1 MSDDKRI
8 LDKVMK
14 IAICDDEKYDLEKI
28 EHLLKQELQKHN
40 ISVYEIDT
48 YLSSNEFLQ
57 NNEKIMQYD
66 VIFLDINM
74 PQMNGINVAEKIR
87 NVRDD
92 VLIIFITAFIDYA
105 LEGYRL
111 EAIRFLIKD
120 MLEAMMPECVQTI
133 IKKLNLQSRKLE
145 YSFIEG
151 KREIYVDSIMYIES
165 RMHKLFFFLKG
176 TREKSYS
183 IYEKLDNMETYL
195 LSYGFLRIHKSYLIN
210 TKYIKKIAN
219 YKVEMDYGIVLPIP
233 REKYQR
239 VKEQYYEIKG
249 DMI

>member
-1 MSDDKRI
+1 
-8 LDKVMK
+8 MK

-28 EHLLKQELQKHN
+28 EHLLKQELHKHN
-40 ISVYEIDT
+40 ISVYKIDT

-87 NVRDD
+87 KVRDD
-92 VLIIFITAFIDYA
+92 VMLIFITAFIDYA

-120 MLEAMMPECVQTI
+120 MLESMMPECVEVI
-133 IKKLNLQSRKLE
+133 IKKIDLQSKKME
-145 YSFIEG
+145 YRFIEG
-151 KREIYVDSIMYIES
+151 KKEICVDSIIYIES

-176 TREKSYS
+176 VGDKTYS
-183 IYEKLDNMETYL
+183 IYEKLDNVEAQL
-195 LSYGFLRIHKSYLIN
+195 LHCGFLRIHKSYLVNI
-210 TKYIKKIAN
+210 KYIKKIVN
-219 YKVEMDYGIVLPIP
+219 YKAEMKQGIVLPIP

-239 VKEQYYEIKG
+239 VKERYCEIKG